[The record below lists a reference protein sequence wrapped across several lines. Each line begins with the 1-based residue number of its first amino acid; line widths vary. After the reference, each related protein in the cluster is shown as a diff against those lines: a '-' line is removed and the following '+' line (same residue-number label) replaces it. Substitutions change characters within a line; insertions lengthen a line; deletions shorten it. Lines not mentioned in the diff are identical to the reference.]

1 MKKTLLSAIL
11 AGLVLSAG
19 ALSPALAEEV
29 SLDSEEKKVSYSM
42 GLIFGQRMASDIQDV
57 DTDTF
62 VAGIRD
68 GLEDKEPKL
77 TDEEIRTVLEGFQQ
91 KQQEKQMQEM
101 KQMAD
106 ENLAASTEFL
116 ESNAKREGVKTT
128 ESGLQYEVITEG
140 SGDSPSADDMVKVH
154 YTGTLTDGT
163 VFDSSRERGEPV
175 TFKLSDVIPGWTE
188 GLQMMKEGGRWKL
201 YLPPELAYGP
211 GGNRS
216 IGPNEALIFDVELL
230 EVNPEE

>member
-1 MKKTLLSAIL
+1 MKKTLLSATL

>member
-1 MKKTLLSAIL
+1 MKRTLLSATL
-11 AGLVLSAG
+11 AGLILSAG
-19 ALSPALAEEV
+19 TATSALAQDTA
-29 SLDSEEKKVSYSM
+29 LDTEEKKASYSM
-42 GLIFGQRMASDIQDV
+42 GLIFGQRMVNDIQDI
-57 DTDTF
+57 DTETF

-68 GLEDKEPKL
+68 GLEGSEPKL
-77 TDEEIRTVLEGFQQ
+77 TEEEVRTVLEGFQQ

-101 KQMAD
+101 KQVAD
-106 ENLAASTEFL
+106 ENLKAATDFL
-116 ESNAKREGVKTT
+116 AKNAKREGVKTT
-128 ESGLQYEVITEG
+128 DSGLQYEVITEG
-140 SGDSPSADDMVKVH
+140 SGKSPSASDMVKVH

-188 GLQMMKEGGRWKL
+188 GLQLMKEGGRMKL

-211 GGNRS
+211 GGNRT

-230 EVNPEE
+230 EVNPKQ

>member
-1 MKKTLLSAIL
+1 MKKTLLSATL

-91 KQQEKQMQEM
+91 KQQEQQMQEM

-116 ESNAKREGVKTT
+116 ETNAKREGVKTT

-230 EVNPEE
+230 EVNPEG